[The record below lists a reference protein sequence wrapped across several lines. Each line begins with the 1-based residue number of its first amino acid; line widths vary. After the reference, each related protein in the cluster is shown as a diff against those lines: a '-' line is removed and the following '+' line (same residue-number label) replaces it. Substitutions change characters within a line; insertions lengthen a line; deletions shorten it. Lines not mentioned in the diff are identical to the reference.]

1 MKKRKAIQSLALF
14 TLFIATATASASA
27 SPLLV
32 SGKTHAKSGKCTNA
46 TLKGTYIYRETG
58 IKNGVPYAEVGRE
71 VYDGMGKVVTDF
83 QGSDGKSG
91 RLTATYKVGEDCIK
105 KAVYS
110 NGQSF
115 TAYISPDG
123 SKWSYVM
130 SNVPGSEPSALSGW
144 EVKVND

>member
-1 MKKRKAIQSLALF
+1 MKRKIAIQSLTLF
-14 TLFIATATASASA
+14 TLLVSTISASA
-27 SPLLV
+27 SPLLISSEPNSTSV
-32 SGKTHAKSGKCTNA
+32 KCTNS

-58 IKNGVPYAEVGRE
+58 VKNGVPYAQVGRE
-71 VYDGMGKVVTDF
+71 VYDGIGRVVTDF

-91 RLTATYKVGEDCIK
+91 KLIATYEVSADCVK

-110 NGQSF
+110 DGKSF

-130 SNVPGSEPSALSGW
+130 SNVPGDEPSALSGW
-144 EVKVND
+144 EMKVSD

>member
-1 MKKRKAIQSLALF
+1 MKRKIAIQALTLL
-14 TLFIATATASASA
+14 TLFVSVISVSA
-27 SPLLV
+27 SPLLNSSEPKKV
-32 SGKTHAKSGKCTNA
+32 NFKCSNS

-58 IKNGVPYAEVGRE
+58 VKNGVPYAQVGRE
-71 VYDGMGKVVTDF
+71 VYDGIGRVVTDF

-91 RLTATYKVGEDCIK
+91 RLIATYEVSADCVK

-110 NGQSF
+110 DGKSF

-130 SNVPGSEPSALSGW
+130 SNVPGDEPSALSGW
-144 EVKVND
+144 EMKVSD

>member
-1 MKKRKAIQSLALF
+1 MKRKIATQALALL
-14 TLFIATATASASA
+14 TLLISTTSASA
-27 SPLLV
+27 SPLLI
-32 SGKTHAKSGKCTNA
+32 SSEINAASIKCTNA

-58 IKNGVPYAEVGRE
+58 IKNGAPYAQVGRE
-71 VYDGMGKVVTDF
+71 VYDGIGRVVTDF

-91 RLTATYKVGEDCIK
+91 RLTATYKVGADCTK
-105 KAVYS
+105 KAIYS

-130 SNVPGSEPSALSGW
+130 SNVPGNEPSAISGW
-144 EVKVND
+144 EIKVSD

>member
-1 MKKRKAIQSLALF
+1 MKKKIAVQSLTLF
-14 TLFIATATASASA
+14 TLLISTISASA
-27 SPLLV
+27 SPLLISNEPNSTSV
-32 SGKTHAKSGKCTNA
+32 KCTNS

-58 IKNGVPYAEVGRE
+58 VKNGVPYAQVGRE
-71 VYDGMGKVVTDF
+71 VYDGIGRVITDF

-91 RLTATYKVGEDCIK
+91 RLIATYEVSADCVK

-110 NGQSF
+110 DGKSF

-130 SNVPGSEPSALSGW
+130 SNIPGDKPSALSGW
-144 EVKVND
+144 EMKVSD